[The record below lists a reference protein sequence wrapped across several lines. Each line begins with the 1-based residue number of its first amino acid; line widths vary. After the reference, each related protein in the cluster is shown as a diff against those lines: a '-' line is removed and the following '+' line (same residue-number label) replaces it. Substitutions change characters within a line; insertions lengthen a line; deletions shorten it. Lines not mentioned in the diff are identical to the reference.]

1 MKFILIFNLH
11 KTALQ
16 PSYEFSTETW
26 NSRSATNFGLVFPC
40 ESFSQQELTKNWM
53 PVTDTKKKWCFH
65 FTLPLT
71 TDCTIFFV
79 PFNYFHRR
87 MRLCKIKYWQM
98 WEKCIDNNKQETTE
112 KLTFSQEKSVFT
124 TTFILSPWLEHF
136 FLLWELFAFLLPT
149 WFMCYVK

>member
-1 MKFILIFNLH
+1 MKFILIFSV
-11 KTALQ
+11 Q
-16 PSYEFSTETW
+16 RSYEFSTETW
-26 NSRSATNFGLVFPC
+26 NSRSATNFGSVFPG
-40 ESFSQQELTKNWM
+40 ESFSQQDVTKNWM

-79 PFNYFHRR
+79 PFNYFHRH

-98 WEKCIDNNKQETTE
+98 WEKCIDNTKQETSD

-124 TTFILSPWLEHF
+124 TTFILSPRLKHF

>member
-1 MKFILIFNLH
+1 MKFILIFRLVS
-11 KTALQ
+11 LQ
-16 PSYEFSTETW
+16 SSYEFSTETW
-26 NSRSATNFGLVFPC
+26 NSRSAANSRSVFPC
-40 ESFSQQELTKNWM
+40 ESFSQQELEL
-53 PVTDTKKKWCFH
+53 TKKLNACHRHKKEWCFH

-71 TDCTIFFV
+71 TSCTIFVV
-79 PFNYFHRR
+79 PFNYFHRH

-124 TTFILSPWLEHF
+124 TTFILSPWLKHF